1 MFLLWRFVVICFS
14 WLWSF
19 ILAMTNQKV
28 SSSFSDWAAAAR
40 VLAVWREKGS
50 SEAISI
56 LTDEIKFQSGGLLL
70 QELYLRLHG
79 EPGPRLLIDGCWLSR
94 PYGGI
99 TRVWQQIFSTWQL
112 PGLINA
118 EAPVAFIDRNSQLS
132 FTSSLS
138 SLDGQEVDPLDPQ
151 AVAEL
156 SEENSCLVQEW
167 KADVFCS
174 SWISN
179 CGTHRPACSE
189 LALVHDCLPE
199 RIRPDQPKLMALR
212 RRWWQQAAA
221 HLAVSS
227 ATAED
232 LAHLLQ
238 KPDLPLPWCHLAPA
252 ESFHQ
257 TVDSIGLP
265 SLWNRLQREAGL
277 PDEFVLLP
285 ATSAIGSYKNPELL
299 ALALADRDLLL
310 LPLVLCGIA
319 AEQRAQELEVHF
331 PHLRGRVVAAGFSD
345 AELALV
351 YRQALAVV
359 IPSRIEGFGL
369 PAIEVMASGG
379 LSLVADSRGLR
390 EAGVEAALRFSPRQ
404 PEQLSALLKLVA
416 DPLTRTWLQS
426 QLQPRMR
433 SRLDRLNPDLIGLA
447 LLAQARRAFI
457 TRSRN

>member
-1 MFLLWRFVVICFS
+1 MLNHK
-14 WLWSF
+14 
-19 ILAMTNQKV
+19 A

-40 VLAVWREKGS
+40 VLGVWRQRGS
-50 SEAISI
+50 NAADSI
-56 LTDEIKFQSGGLLL
+56 LADEIQAQSSGLLL
-70 QELYLRLHG
+70 QELHYRLHC
-79 EPGPRLLIDGCWLSR
+79 EPGPRLLIDGCWFSR

-118 EAPVAFIDRNSQLS
+118 EAPVALIDRKSQLS

-138 SLDGQEVDPLDPQ
+138 SLEGQEVDPLDPQ

-179 CGTHRPACSE
+179 CGSHRPACPE
-189 LALVHDCLPE
+189 LAFVHDCLPE
-199 RIRPDQPKLMALR
+199 RIRPDQPELLALR

-221 HLAVSS
+221 HLAVSL

-238 KPDLPLPWCHLAPA
+238 KPILQLSWCHLAPA
-252 ESFHQ
+252 EVFYQ
-257 TVDSIGLP
+257 TPAPPGALSRWR
-265 SLWNRLQREAGL
+265 SLQREAGL
-277 PDEFVLLP
+277 PDIFVLLP
-285 ATSAIGSYKNPELL
+285 ATSTIGSYKNPELV
-299 ALALADRDLLL
+299 AQALADRDLLS

-319 AEQRAQELEVHF
+319 AEQRAQELELCF
-331 PHLRGRVVAAGFSD
+331 PHLRGRVLAAGFSD
-345 AELALV
+345 SELQLV

-379 LSLVADSRGLR
+379 LSLVADARGLR
-390 EAGVEAALRFSPRQ
+390 EAGAEAALRFSSRQ
-404 PEQLSALLKLVA
+404 PGQLSDLMKLVA
-416 DPLTRTWLQS
+416 DPFTRKWLQS
-426 QLQPRMR
+426 RLLPRVR
-433 SRLDRLNPDLIGLA
+433 SRLSRLNPDLIGLA
-447 LLAQARRAFI
+447 LLAQARRAQLV
-457 TRSRN
+457 